1 MPHHPEFKLSP
12 TLLSEHVEERTAEP
26 LDMSAAAAAVGRGA
40 AAVSR
45 GAFGDE
51 KSSVGEKEDTAAVVA
66 TAASPRRPLPRRR
79 RRTGLVVT
87 AATVGVVL
95 VMGTVLTDI
104 KATGGGV
111 LGPSGFLLGWTT
123 AVARKNATAV
133 ALRMSQF
140 DDDGDDDDDAA
151 AIRRLAREANE
162 FVVRT
167 DTAPC
172 SRRILDKC
180 AIQYWRL

>member
-12 TLLSEHVEERTAEP
+12 TLLSEKVEERTAEP
-26 LDMSAAAAAVGRGA
+26 LDMSAAAAAAVGRGA
-40 AAVSR
+40 V
-45 GAFGDE
+45 GDE
-51 KSSVGEKEDTAAVVA
+51 KSSVGEKEDTSAVVA
-66 TAASPRRPLPRRR
+66 TAVSPRRPLPRRR
-79 RRTGLVVT
+79 RRRTGFVVAA

-123 AVARKNATAV
+123 AVARKNATAM

-151 AIRRLAREANE
+151 ATRRRLARAANE

-167 DTAPC
+167 TPALC
-172 SRRILDKC
+172 SRRNSG
-180 AIQYWRL
+180 